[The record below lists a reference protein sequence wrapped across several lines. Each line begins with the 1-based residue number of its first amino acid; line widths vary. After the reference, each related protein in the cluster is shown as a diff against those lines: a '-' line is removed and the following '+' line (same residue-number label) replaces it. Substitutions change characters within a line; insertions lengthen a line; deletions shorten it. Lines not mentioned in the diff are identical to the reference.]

1 MTAKKHPTQSRDKH
15 ADVAHMLADLI
26 GVSAA
31 YDSTHDAWLV
41 VANDYDHLDVEID
54 FLETADRAHST
65 EVYRLTLE
73 RVK

>member
-1 MTAKKHPTQSRDKH
+1 MSTEKHPTQSRDKH

-31 YDSTHDAWLV
+31 YDSTHDAWMA
-41 VANDYDHLDVEID
+41 VANDYDHLAVTID
-54 FLETADRAHST
+54 FLETSDRAHST

>member
-1 MTAKKHPTQSRDKH
+1 MTDSKHPTQSPGKH
-15 ADVAHMLADLI
+15 ADVAHMLADFI

-31 YDSTHDAWLV
+31 YDSTYDAWLT
-41 VANDYDHLDVEID
+41 VANDYDHLDVTID
-54 FLETADRAHST
+54 FLETPERAHST